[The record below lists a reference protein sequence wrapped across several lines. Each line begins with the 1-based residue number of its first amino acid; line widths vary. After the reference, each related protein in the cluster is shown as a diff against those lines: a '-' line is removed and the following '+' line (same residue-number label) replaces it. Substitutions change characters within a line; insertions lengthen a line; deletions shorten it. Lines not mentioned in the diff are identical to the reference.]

1 MFDYVVNTTDLL
13 VVDADAHVAAKLPVI
28 NTLEFKYLP
37 RMFFT
42 TDERARQYG
51 VRRPLIDIFATKDGV
66 SFVKFVVQL

>member
-13 VVDADAHVAAKLPVI
+13 VIDADAHVAAKLTVI

-37 RMFFT
+37 RVFFT

-51 VRRPLIDIFATKDGV
+51 GRWPFVDIFATKDGV